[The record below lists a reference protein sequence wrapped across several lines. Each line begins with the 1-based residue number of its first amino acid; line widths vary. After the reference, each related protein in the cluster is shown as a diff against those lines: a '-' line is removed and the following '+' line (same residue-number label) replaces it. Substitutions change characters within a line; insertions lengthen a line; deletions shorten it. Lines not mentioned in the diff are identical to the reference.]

1 VSKRL
6 DGAAAGGRT
15 EPSSGAH
22 HPHDH
27 VFLGRH
33 HGDNERRTWAV
44 VALTGVTMV
53 AEIAAGTLFGSMALV
68 ADGWHMS
75 THAAALAVAA
85 LAYRFARR
93 HAHDPHFSFGTGK
106 LGELAAFASAIL
118 LALVAVL
125 IGYESVMRLVAP
137 VPIRFDEATIV
148 AVIGLGV
155 NLASAYLLAGG
166 HRDSLADEAAHSHP
180 HGPHAAGHDHHHH
193 HHGAP
198 HAHHHGDTNLRAAT
212 LHVLADALTS
222 VLAIVALLAGR
233 FQGWIWLDPLMG
245 VVGAVV
251 IVHWSVGL
259 MRTAGA
265 VLLDMVPSAP
275 LAAAIRSRVEAQ
287 GDRVTDLHLWNLG
300 PGHLGLVLCVASDEA
315 RSPDAYRAL
324 LADVPGL
331 SHVTVEIHAP
341 RAGAPAT

>member
-1 VSKRL
+1 MSKRL

-15 EPSSGAH
+15 EPSSGGLD
-22 HPHDH
+22 PHDH

-137 VPIRFDEATIV
+137 VPIRFD
-148 AVIGLGV
+148 
-155 NLASAYLLAGG
+155 GG
-166 HRDSLADEAAHSHP
+166 HR
-180 HGPHAAGHDHHHH
+180 
-193 HHGAP
+193 
-198 HAHHHGDTNLRAAT
+198 RW
-212 LHVLADALTS
+212 
-222 VLAIVALLAGR
+222 R
-233 FQGWIWLDPLMG
+233 
-245 VVGAVV
+245 
-251 IVHWSVGL
+251 
-259 MRTAGA
+259 
-265 VLLDMVPSAP
+265 
-275 LAAAIRSRVEAQ
+275 
-287 GDRVTDLHLWNLG
+287 
-300 PGHLGLVLCVASDEA
+300 
-315 RSPDAYRAL
+315 
-324 LADVPGL
+324 
-331 SHVTVEIHAP
+331 
-341 RAGAPAT
+341 

>member
-6 DGAAAGGRT
+6 DAAAGGL
-15 EPSSGAH
+15 A
-22 HPHDH
+22 PHDH
-27 VFLGRH
+27 IFLGRH

-93 HAHDPHFSFGTGK
+93 HAHDPLFSFGTGK
-106 LGELAAFASAIL
+106 LGELAGFASAIL
-118 LALVAVL
+118 LALVALL
-125 IGYESVMRLVAP
+125 IGYESLLRLVAP
-137 VPIRFDEATIV
+137 VPIRFEEATVV
-148 AVIGLGV
+148 AVIGLAV

-166 HRDSLADEAAHSHP
+166 HRDSLEDEAAHGP
-180 HGPHAAGHDHHHH
+180 HGGHGHHHHHH
-193 HHGAP
+193 HHGGS
-198 HAHHHGDTNLRAAT
+198 HVHHHGGDSNLRAAT

-233 FQGWIWLDPLMG
+233 FQGWTWLDPLIG
-245 VVGAVV
+245 IVGAVV
-251 IVHWSVGL
+251 IVWWSAGL
-259 MRTAGA
+259 IRSAGA

-287 GDRVTDLHLWNLG
+287 GDRVADLHLWNLG
-300 PGHLGLVLCVASDEA
+300 PGHLGLVLCVSSGEA
-315 RSPDAYRAL
+315 RSPDSYRAL
-324 LADVPGL
+324 LADLPGL
-331 SHVTVEIHAP
+331 SHVTVEVHGP
-341 RAGAPAT
+341 RAEAAATG

>member
-1 VSKRL
+1 
-6 DGAAAGGRT
+6 
-15 EPSSGAH
+15 
-22 HPHDH
+22 
-27 VFLGRH
+27 
-33 HGDNERRTWAV
+33 
-44 VALTGVTMV
+44 
-53 AEIAAGTLFGSMALV
+53 
-68 ADGWHMS
+68 
-75 THAAALAVAA
+75 
-85 LAYRFARR
+85 
-93 HAHDPHFSFGTGK
+93 
-106 LGELAAFASAIL
+106 
-118 LALVAVL
+118 
-125 IGYESVMRLVAP
+125 
-137 VPIRFDEATIV
+137 IV

-166 HRDSLADEAAHSHP
+166 HRDGLDDAAPHGHA
-180 HGPHAAGHDHHHH
+180 HGPHGAAGHHHH
-193 HHGAP
+193 HDRGAP
-198 HAHHHGDTNLRAAT
+198 HPHGGDTNLRAAT

-233 FQGWIWLDPLMG
+233 FQGWMWLDPLMG

-300 PGHLGLVLCVASDEA
+300 PGHLGLVLCVASEHA

>member
-1 VSKRL
+1 MSKRL
-6 DGAAAGGRT
+6 DGAAAGGRM

-22 HPHDH
+22 DPHDH

-93 HAHDPHFSFGTGK
+93 HAHDPQFSFGTGK

-125 IGYESVMRLVAP
+125 IGYESLMRLVAP

-166 HRDSLADEAAHSHP
+166 HRDGLDDAAPHGHA
-180 HGPHAAGHDHHHH
+180 HGPHGAAGH
-193 HHGAP
+193 AP
-198 HAHHHGDTNLRAAT
+198 SPRPRRPLTLTAAT
-212 LHVLADALTS
+212 PTC
-222 VLAIVALLAGR
+222 
-233 FQGWIWLDPLMG
+233 
-245 VVGAVV
+245 
-251 IVHWSVGL
+251 
-259 MRTAGA
+259 
-265 VLLDMVPSAP
+265 AP
-275 LAAAIRSRVEAQ
+275 PPCTCSPMRSR
-287 GDRVTDLHLWNLG
+287 RSWRSSRSS
-300 PGHLGLVLCVASDEA
+300 PGAS
-315 RSPDAYRAL
+315 
-324 LADVPGL
+324 
-331 SHVTVEIHAP
+331 
-341 RAGAPAT
+341 RAGSGSTR